1 MTSPV
6 TVWKSKN
13 PSAMDKYMEER
24 KKVTDAFYAK
34 VDAFKES
41 IGGRNIVGFRSI
53 DGGFSVTGY
62 TLESRSELP
71 APGWRRDGA
80 SNRAVPAKRTPE
92 GKAIS
97 EQLKDLYV
105 PAEIY
110 PGSPRFMHTPMDP
123 ETGEGYI
130 MSPRAQKIGDD
141 YFLTLP
147 NKPDAKSAAEVDPAL
162 WEPAKLSEYHA
173 AQEAQA
179 EVQAA

>member
-1 MTSPV
+1 MSSPAV
-6 TVWKSKN
+6 VWKSLD

-147 NKPDAKSAAEVDPAL
+147 NKPEEDRGETVNPDL
-162 WEPAKLSEYHA
+162 WAPAKLSEYYA
-173 AQEAQA
+173 AKEANP
-179 EVQAA
+179 ETAAA